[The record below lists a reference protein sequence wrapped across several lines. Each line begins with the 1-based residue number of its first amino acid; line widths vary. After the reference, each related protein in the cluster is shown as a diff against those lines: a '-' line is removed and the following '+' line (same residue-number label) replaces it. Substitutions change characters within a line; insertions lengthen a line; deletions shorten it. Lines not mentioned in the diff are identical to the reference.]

1 VLVVVGVF
9 AAIHLRAAGSN
20 ATRGKAAL
28 LRAETRLGN
37 GEIEQA
43 RGDLDQAKAAF
54 ARSRHELDA
63 LGLLLPIG
71 RAIPFVR
78 VQVRGTEAFAR
89 AGGRLSTAAIELTNA
104 ADAVAHPANPDVPVA
119 SALTS
124 LREVHAAL
132 ERGLRAL
139 DASIADVAALNGYR
153 LIGPLASA
161 RKDLVTRLPD
171 ARQRAARAEAGVQAF
186 LAFAGDDGPR
196 RYLVFS
202 QNPDELRP
210 TGGFLGT
217 YGVLT
222 SSAAD
227 GLKIERYDGIE
238 NWIGAPEHAAAK
250 VSSVDAP
257 VVFRMVS
264 PPSNQNLSN
273 VNATADWPTGA
284 RLAAD
289 LWAKGG
295 EPPVDGVLSFTPDFL
310 ARMLK
315 VLGPVEVPAF
325 GETVTA
331 DNLIE
336 RSDFYTHQEPPD
348 PGVAGG
354 RKRFVSEVVRIVLGR
369 LLDAPASTWR
379 ELARAAAQGFDAR
392 EAMAWSKES
401 TVQPVLAGLAWD
413 GAFRGADGDFAASS
427 EFEFAAKNGRGLR
440 RTFDH
445 HVVLHADGS
454 ARVTTDVTIANTK
467 PFDPSYNLDSLSYV
481 VAYGPRGGALADGT
495 DEVDASE
502 PLLDDHPSAAW
513 LMAAPPLDQDKRRAV
528 WDVPSLAS
536 RQKDGSFV
544 YQLTWRSIPAHTGDV
559 VNLRVDLP
567 EGWRWEHAPPAT
579 LPTTGDFVRSFRYIR
594 KN

>member
-1 VLVVVGVF
+1 VSG
-9 AAIHLRAAGSN
+9 
-20 ATRGKAAL
+20 
-28 LRAETRLGN
+28 
-37 GEIEQA
+37 
-43 RGDLDQAKAAF
+43 
-54 ARSRHELDA
+54 
-63 LGLLLPIG
+63 
-71 RAIPFVR
+71 
-78 VQVRGTEAFAR
+78 
-89 AGGRLSTAAIELTNA
+89 
-104 ADAVAHPANPDVPVA
+104 
-119 SALTS
+119 ALTS

-132 ERGLRAL
+132 ERGLAAL
-139 DASIADVAALNGYR
+139 DASIDDVAALNGYR

-171 ARQRAARAEAGVQAF
+171 ARLRAARAEAGVQAF

-238 NWIGAPEHAAAK
+238 SWIHAPEHAGAK
-250 VSSVDAP
+250 VSSAEAP
-257 VVFRMVS
+257 IVFSMTN
-264 PPSNQNLSN
+264 PPSYQNLSN

-310 ARMLK
+310 ARMLR
-315 VLGPVEVPAF
+315 VIGPVEVPGF

-336 RSDFYTHQEPPD
+336 RADFYTHQEPPD

-369 LLDAPASTWR
+369 LLDAPASSWR

-392 EAMAWSKES
+392 EAMAWSKEPA
-401 TVQPVLAGLAWD
+401 VQPVLTGLAWD
-413 GAFRGADGDFAASS
+413 GAFHGADGDLAASS

-454 ARVTTDVTIANTK
+454 ARVTTAVTVANTK
-467 PFDPSYNLDSLSYV
+467 PFDPGYNIDSLSYV
-481 VAYGPRGGALADGT
+481 VAYGPRGGVLADGT
-495 DEVDASE
+495 DEVDATE
-502 PLLDDHPSAAW
+502 PLLDGHPSASW
-513 LMAAPPLDQDKRRAV
+513 LMAAPPLGQDRRTAV
-528 WDVPSLAS
+528 WDVPSLAT
-536 RQKDGSFV
+536 RQKDGTFV
-544 YQLTWRSIPAHTGDV
+544 YRLTWRAIPAHAGDV
-559 VNLRVDLP
+559 VNLRVELP
-567 EGWRWEHAPPAT
+567 AGWRWEHAPPTT
-579 LPTTGDFVRSFRYIR
+579 LQASSDFVRSFSYRR
-594 KN
+594 VK